1 MTGLWVVLPSWIYAV
16 VATYF
21 GRWGE
26 AHWLKRGRHATTDA
40 AVPVLGDWGII
51 LITNL
56 VFLSLVPVSL
66 LSVIGVLLPFGGA
79 RAGLS
84 LGLVAFLFG
93 CVPARL
99 IDVEHHGWDRTLWAI
114 LIDLVRL
121 GGAFL
126 IIGWLVL

>member
-1 MTGLWVVLPSWIYAV
+1 LKGLWVILPSWVYAV
-16 VATYF
+16 AATYL

-26 AHWLKRGRHATTDA
+26 VHWLKKSGHETHGMTS
-40 AVPVLGDWGII
+40 PVLGDWGIV

-99 IDVEHHGWDRTLWAI
+99 IAVEQHGWDHTLWAI
-114 LIDLVRL
+114 LIDLLRL

-126 IIGWLVL
+126 LIGWLVL

>member
-1 MTGLWVVLPSWIYAV
+1 MKGLWVVFPSWFYAV
-16 VATYF
+16 AATYF

-26 AHWLKRGRHATTDA
+26 AHWLRRPHDA
-40 AVPVLGDWGII
+40 QGAPVSIRGDWGII

-99 IDVEHHGWDRTLWAI
+99 MDVEHHGWDRTLWAI
-114 LIDLVRL
+114 LIDLLRL
-121 GGAFL
+121 GGAL
-126 IIGWLVL
+126 MIIGWLVM

>member
-1 MTGLWVVLPSWIYAV
+1 MNGLWVILPSWVYAV
-16 VATYF
+16 AATYF

-26 AHWLKRGRHATTDA
+26 THWLKRGRHQVQETA
-40 AVPVLGDWGII
+40 APVLGDWGVI

-56 VFLSLVPVSL
+56 LFLSLVPVSL

-93 CVPARL
+93 CVPVRL
-99 IDVEHHGWDRTLWAI
+99 IEVERHGWDHTLWAI
-114 LIDLVRL
+114 LIDLLRL

-126 IIGWLVL
+126 LIGWMVL